1 MEELKDQLQSLK
13 EQNAALQEQLA
24 SNTIPKKQASSTP
37 TNSISEH
44 SVAKVSV
51 KLPPFWADRP
61 AVWFAQIE
69 AQFEI
74 SGISADS
81 TKYNYVI
88 SQLDT
93 KHAAEIEDIITQ
105 PPKTEKYDVVKT
117 ELIRRL
123 SSTEEQRIRK
133 LLSDEEIGDRKPSQF
148 LRHLRSLAGTIMQDQ
163 SILRQLWLRRLPCH
177 IQAIITAQADLPLD
191 KLADLADKIL
201 EVTPVPI
208 TPAVYAA
215 SAASAPIQTSAEM
228 HSITTCLEELTR
240 QVAALT
246 GRGRDFNRS
255 NSSNRSRSRDS
266 RGRNEHQL
274 CWYHR
279 VYKDKAEKC
288 NEPCSWNR
296 QAGNSQGGQ

>member
-1 MEELKDQLQSLK
+1 MEELKAQLQSLK

-24 SNTIPKKQASSTP
+24 SNSTDKQASPAP
-37 TNSISEH
+37 TNSTPNH

-105 PPKTEKYDVVKT
+105 PPKTEKYDKVKM

-123 SSTEEQRIRK
+123 SATEEQRIRK

-163 SILRQLWLRRLPCH
+163 SILRQLWLRRLPGH
-177 IQAIITAQADLPLD
+177 IQAIITAQAELPLD

-201 EVTPVPI
+201 EVTPVPM
-208 TPAVYAA
+208 TPAVY
-215 SAASAPIQTSAEM
+215 AASAPIQTSAEM
-228 HSITTCLEELTR
+228 HSLTTCLEELTR

-246 GRGRDFNRS
+246 GRGREFNRS
-255 NSSNRSRSRDS
+255 NSPNRSRSKSRDS
-266 RGRNEHQL
+266 RGRNESQL

-279 VYKDKAEKC
+279 VYKNKAVKC
-288 NEPCSWNR
+288 DQPCSWDG
-296 QAGNSQGGQ
+296 QAENSQGGQ

>member
-1 MEELKDQLQSLK
+1 MEEFENQLRSLK
-13 EQNAALQEQLA
+13 EQNAALKEQLA
-24 SNTIPKKQASSTP
+24 TIIDNKQAPSTTSNPAPP
-37 TNSISEH
+37 TP
-44 SVAKVSV
+44 SVSKVSI

-74 SGISADS
+74 SGITADS

-105 PPKTEKYDVVKT
+105 PPKTEKYEKVKA

-163 SILRQLWLRRLPCH
+163 SILRQLWLRRLPGH

-201 EVTPVPI
+201 EVTPIPI

-215 SAASAPIQTSAEM
+215 SAPTSTPTEL
-228 HSITTCLEELTR
+228 HVLTTCLEELTR

-246 GRGRDFNRS
+246 ERGRGFSRS
-255 NSSNRSRSRDS
+255 NSPNRSRSRSRDS
-266 RGRNEHQL
+266 RGQNGSQL

-279 VYKDKAEKC
+279 VYKSKAEKC
-288 NEPCSWNR
+288 NKPCNWDE